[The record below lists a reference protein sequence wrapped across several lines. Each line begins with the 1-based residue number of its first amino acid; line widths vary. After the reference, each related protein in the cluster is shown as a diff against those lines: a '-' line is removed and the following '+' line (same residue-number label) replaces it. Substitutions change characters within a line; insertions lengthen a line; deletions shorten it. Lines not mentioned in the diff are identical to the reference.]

1 MKKICDTFELW
12 DETFYTSVLLNDLQT
27 MAKVTR
33 KFKDK
38 KRKLEDIFDFT
49 KVSNGKDKW
58 ARYETF
64 FEAVACI
71 VICIKFYEHEKESPF
86 TKEILEFF
94 EIENLAPLVKCDTSN
109 DSLVDEKHVID
120 VLYDFVC
127 AKQLE
132 ILLKIEFKIP
142 TAGL

>member
-27 MAKVTR
+27 MAKETR

-38 KRKLEDIFDFT
+38 KKKLEDLFDFT

-58 ARYETF
+58 IRYETF

-71 VICIKFYEHEKESPF
+71 VISIKFYEHEKESPF

-94 EIENLAPLVKCDTSN
+94 EIENLTPIIKWNTVN
-109 DSLVDEKHVID
+109 DSLVDEKQVID
-120 VLYDFVC
+120 MLYEFVW